1 VKFGTVAL
9 WRDSYEDFTEEV
21 RAAERLGFDLVGAGD
36 TQASYRELY
45 VSLTVIARETER
57 VLVGPMVTNPV
68 TRHPAVTTSAMG
80 AVDRLSGG
88 RAVLGIGTGGSAVW
102 NAGLPPAR
110 IEELREYLVTVR
122 SLMRTGHA
130 THRGSQVLVEG
141 IEREVPIFVSAEGP
155 RALRL
160 AGALADGVVLHA
172 GTSGQAIEWCRARIA
187 EGAEEAGRDPAGI
200 ELWMMLKAAV
210 ADTREV
216 ALEEVKMGLA
226 GSAEHAL
233 RTGAAEKGVPPEL
246 LQPVAELVARYDAS
260 QHAKAGSSNG
270 DLVDEL
276 GLTDFLADYFGLVGT
291 PQECAERL
299 RSLARHGIHGVV
311 CPALA
316 SNPLELITRLGSEVL
331 PLVRG
336 PGPASQLP

>member
-1 VKFGTVAL
+1 MKFGTVAL
-9 WRDSYEDFTEEV
+9 WRDSYEDFVEEI
-21 RAAERLGFDLVGAGD
+21 RTAERLGLDLVGAGD

-45 VSLTVIARETER
+45 VSLAVVAQQTER

-80 AVDRLSGG
+80 AVDRLSSG
-88 RAVLGIGTGGSAVW
+88 RAVMGIGTGGSAVW

-110 IEELREYLVTVR
+110 IDDFRAYLETMR
-122 SLMRTGHA
+122 ALMRTGRA
-130 THRGSQVLVEG
+130 TYRGGEVLVEG
-141 IEREVPIFVSAEGP
+141 IERQIPIWVSAEGP

-160 AGALADGVVLHA
+160 AGALADGVILHA
-172 GTSGQAIEWCRARIA
+172 GTSQQAVDWCRQRIA
-187 EGAEEAGRDPAGI
+187 EGAEEASRDPAQI

-210 ADTREV
+210 ADTRET

-233 RTGAAEKGVPPEL
+233 RTGAAEKGVPPDL
-246 LQPVAELVARYDAS
+246 LEPVADLVARYDAS
-260 QHAKAGSSNG
+260 QHAKAGSANG

-276 GLTDFLADYFGLVGT
+276 GLTDFLADFFGLVGT
-291 PQECAERL
+291 PEECAERL
-299 RSLARHGIHGVV
+299 RRLESYGIQGVV
-311 CPALA
+311 SPALG
-316 SNPLELITRLGSEVL
+316 SSPIELITRLGSEVL

-336 PGPASQLP
+336 ADAVPVG

>member
-9 WRDSYEDFTEEV
+9 WRDSYEDFVEEI
-21 RAAERLGFDLVGAGD
+21 RTAERLGMDLVGTGD
-36 TQASYRELY
+36 TQAGYRELY
-45 VSLTVIARETER
+45 VSLTVAALQTER

-88 RAVLGIGTGGSAVW
+88 RAVIGIGTGGSAVW

-110 IEELREYLVTVR
+110 IDDFREYLATMR
-122 SLMRTGHA
+122 SLMGAGHA
-130 THRGSQVLVEG
+130 TYQGNRVLVEG
-141 IEREVPIFVSAEGP
+141 IRREIPIFVSAEGP
-155 RALRL
+155 RSLRL
-160 AGALADGVVLHA
+160 AGALADGVILHA
-172 GTSGQAIEWCRARIA
+172 GTSSQAIAWCRERIA
-187 EGAEEAGRDPAGI
+187 EGAERAGRDPAGI

-210 ADTREV
+210 ADTRAD

-233 RTGAAEKGVPPEL
+233 RVGAAEKGVPPEL
-246 LQPVAELVARYDAS
+246 LGPVAELVERYDAS

-270 DLVDEL
+270 TLVDEL

-291 PQECAERL
+291 PAECAQRL
-299 RSLARHGIHGVV
+299 RDLESHGIEGVV
-311 CPALA
+311 SPALG
-316 SNPLELITRLGSEVL
+316 SRPLELITRLGGEVL
-331 PLVRG
+331 PLLRSEGEVTD
-336 PGPASQLP
+336 